1 MSTQDKDISIYF
13 KHIKDSCNRIGR
25 FIKNVTYEELLR
37 DELIQNA
44 VIRQLEVIGEATRQ
58 IPQEI
63 RARYKQIN
71 WKDIVGMRDKL
82 VHDYIGVDLEVVW
95 KASTVDVPILK
106 RLILNILRQ
115 DFNK

>member
-25 FIKNVTYEELLR
+25 FIRGVSYSKLLG

-58 IPQEI
+58 IPQEV
-63 RARYKQIN
+63 RAKYKQVN
-71 WKDIVGMRDKL
+71 WDDIVGMRDKL

-95 KASTVDVPILK
+95 KASTTDVPILRK
-106 RLILNILRQ
+106 LILKILKE
-115 DFNK
+115 DFI

>member
-25 FIKNVTYEELLR
+25 FIKDVSYPKLLR

-58 IPQEI
+58 IPHEV
-63 RARYKQIN
+63 RTKYKQVN
-71 WKDIVGMRDKL
+71 WNDIVGMRDKL
-82 VHDYIGVDLEVVW
+82 VHDYIGVDLDVVW
-95 KASTVDVPILK
+95 KSSTIDVPILRK
-106 RLILNILRQ
+106 LILKILKE
-115 DFNK
+115 DFN